1 MEGAKT
7 KFCIYCGKEIPI
19 NTKKCP
25 YCMQWQEQEENIS
38 RNHFINDYVSPEQEE
53 KLKQREILRTREL
66 EKEKEE
72 KEFYNKLNNPQ
83 REYSNV
89 LPLRREIL
97 LLIFGGD
104 IYTIWWFYKN
114 STYLKNDYN
123 RNINP
128 GWRTLGFIIPIVNWF
143 MYYYLLK
150 DYKEILD
157 KENIEG
163 YSPIENTLLYIF
175 IPVIGTFWTFCNVQE
190 SINQLW
196 IKKQIDLPVRRN
208 FTNGEIVFMII
219 MFIITIFIIASLIAY
234 IIPIISLIAPY

>member
-25 YCMQWQEQEENIS
+25 YCMQWQEKEENIS
-38 RNHFINDYVSPEQEE
+38 RNHFINNYVSPEHEE
-53 KLKQREILRTREL
+53 ELKKDEAIKTREL
-66 EKEKEE
+66 EKR
-72 KEFYNKLNNPQ
+72 EFYDKLNNPE

-97 LLIFGGD
+97 LLIFGGKL
-104 IYTIWWFYKN
+104 YTIWWFYKN
-114 STYLKNDYN
+114 STHLKNDYN

-128 GWRTLGFIIPIVNWF
+128 GWRTLGFIIPIINWF
-143 MYYYLLK
+143 IYYYLLK

-157 KENIEG
+157 KENIES

-190 SINQLW
+190 SINQIW
-196 IKKQIDLPVRRN
+196 IKNQRNLPVRRS
-208 FTNGEIVFMII
+208 FTNGEIAFMII
-219 MFIITIFIIASLIAY
+219 IVIVTIIIIISIIAY
-234 IIPIISLIAPY
+234 INSLVNPVATF